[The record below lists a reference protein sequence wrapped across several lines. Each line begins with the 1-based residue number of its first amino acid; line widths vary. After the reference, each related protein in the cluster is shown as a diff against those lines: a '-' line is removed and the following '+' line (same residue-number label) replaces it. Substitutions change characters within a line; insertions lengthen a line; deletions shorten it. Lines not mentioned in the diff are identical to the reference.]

1 VKIVVDINLSP
12 IWVRSLTD
20 KGFDAVHWS
29 QIGDPRAEDPTSCN
43 GPAPMITLFSL
54 MISDSRRFWLRAGKT
69 SVIQVRS
76 QDVMPEAIGA
86 DVIGVLQQHA
96 DQLHAGAI
104 ITIDEM
110 TSRLRIL
117 PIPRKSNPSH

>member
-1 VKIVVDINLSP
+1 MNLSP
-12 IWVRSLTD
+12 IWVGFLAA

-29 QIGDPRAEDPTSCN
+29 QIGDPKATDLKIMQWARSNDHVVFTHDL
-43 GPAPMITLFSL
+43 GFSAL
-54 MISDSRRFWLRAGKT
+54 LAAGGQDSP

-86 DVIGVLQQHA
+86 DVVNVLRQHA
-96 DQLHAGAI
+96 DQLRSGAI

-117 PIPRKSNPSH
+117 PIQRKSDPSH